1 VRELRA
7 GSSFHVE
14 SAALSVDNGLR
25 IGHCFVDSANGEVV
39 TWLDEHWDLSAAP
52 LTPQQRGAIERR
64 LAAWNGPEAEPRP
77 ELVATAGFIPTAR
90 GRVKPN
96 DVDAAGHFALGAIVL
111 RFSNASGQLG
121 AAIGMDADVMQQQ
134 RRGFST
140 FELSLRTSGA
150 LRLDAPYLVET
161 GIGHLGNSSLR
172 MIHRM
177 TDPRHGAEIARLSQF
192 GVNLDLD
199 ARRPARWPDDIRGRA
214 AALVV
219 PVG

>member
-1 VRELRA
+1 
-7 GSSFHVE
+7 
-14 SAALSVDNGLR
+14 
-25 IGHCFVDSANGEVV
+25 
-39 TWLDEHWDLSAAP
+39 
-52 LTPQQRGAIERR
+52 
-64 LAAWNGPEAEPRP
+64 
-77 ELVATAGFIPTAR
+77 
-90 GRVKPN
+90 
-96 DVDAAGHFALGAIVL
+96 
-111 RFSNASGQLG
+111 
-121 AAIGMDADVMQQQ
+121 MQQQ

-140 FELSLRTSGA
+140 FELTLLMSGA

-177 TDPRHGAEIARLSQF
+177 TDPRNGAEVAWLSQF

-199 ARRPARWPDDIRGRA
+199 ARRPAAWPDDIRRRA